1 MIRSPQ
7 TAQSQRSSV
16 PRNSGR
22 PLSLFGL
29 FGALVR
35 LVASAVFALTLYV
48 GAVELGRHAAISLPG
63 SQLDFVLPMLIFGT
77 LIALLLLPLFV
88 LLSFAC
94 AFGTGLWLAA
104 LNVEYRDFRYI
115 IPFIVQF
122 GLYLSPVGFSS
133 SIVPAKWRLVY
144 ALNPCVGIIDGFRWS
159 LLRGESPLWAPS
171 VLLSVAITVIICLSS
186 IWYFRRMEKSFADV
200 I

>member
-7 TAQSQRSSV
+7 IAQSQRSSV

-88 LLSFAC
+88 GWDRNVREFALLMAV
-94 AFGTGLWLAA
+94 WLLA
-104 LNVEYRDFRYI
+104 I
-115 IPFIVQF
+115 IIAHQ
-122 GLYLSPVGFSS
+122 SGFLGFD
-133 SIVPAKWRLVY
+133 PGRLPGWFQ
-144 ALNPCVGIIDGFRWS
+144 LGSWGWHIS
-159 LLRGESPLWAPS
+159 
-171 VLLSVAITVIICLSS
+171 
-186 IWYFRRMEKSFADV
+186 
-200 I
+200 